1 MSDRLPETSP
11 TFAVV
16 VPAYNEA
23 TDIGATCKALLDLSP
38 APDEIVFVDDAS
50 TDNTADI
57 IRRYLVRP
65 SMHLVVQ
72 PANRGPAAARNAAV
86 AATTSEVIV
95 FVDADVLLPPDFLA
109 RLALHYEH
117 GADSVA
123 VEAKVPTAD
132 AACERFFQAQHH
144 YLYGDDRDV
153 GWSQAFSCRRSLAV
167 RAGLFAEELP
177 VPGGEDGEFVQRL
190 STCTNRCVIDKTI
203 VVHHVTPSTIGEFWR
218 QWQGR
223 GVAVPFVRRR
233 MHHTTWPSI
242 IVERLAAAVWS
253 ALLVVSVVPML
264 RRAAAL
270 TPLSARGWSDLPPF
284 FGLSVL
290 QLLAQ
295 RSGEWKGM
303 LRLYMAGP
311 PNAR

>member
-1 MSDRLPETSP
+1 MNGRSRETSL

-16 VPAYNEA
+16 VPAYNESV
-23 TDIGATCKALLDLSP
+23 DIASTCEALLDLDP

-50 TDNTADI
+50 SDDTGDI

-65 SMHLVVQ
+65 SMRLIVQ
-72 PANRGPAAARNAAV
+72 STNRGPAAARNAGV
-86 AATTSEVIV
+86 SATTSEVVV
-95 FVDADVLLPPDFLA
+95 FVDADVLLPRDFLA

-123 VEAKVPTAD
+123 VEAKVPTAH

-144 YLYGDDRDV
+144 YLYGDDRHV

-190 STCTNRCVIDKTI
+190 SACTNRRVIDKTI
-203 VVHHVTPSTIGEFWR
+203 VVHHITPNTIVEFWR

-223 GVAVPFVRRR
+223 GVAVPFVRQR
-233 MHHTTWPSI
+233 MHHKTWPSLL
-242 IVERLAAAVWS
+242 VERGAAAAWS
-253 ALLVVSVVPML
+253 ALLIVTVVPML
-264 RRAAAL
+264 RRAAVL
-270 TPLSARGWSDLPPF
+270 TPLSDRGWSDLPPF

-290 QLLAQ
+290 QLVAQ

-303 LRLYMAGP
+303 LRLYMSRP
-311 PNAR
+311 SNAR

>member
-1 MSDRLPETSP
+1 MNGRSRETSP

-23 TDIGATCKALLDLSP
+23 ADIGPTCEALLDLSP

-50 TDNTADI
+50 GDDTADI

-65 SMHLVVQ
+65 SMCLIVQ
-72 PANRGPAAARNAAV
+72 PTNRGPAAARNAGV
-86 AATTSEVIV
+86 SATTSEVIV
-95 FVDADVLLPPDFLA
+95 FVDADVLLPPAFLA
-109 RLALHYEH
+109 RLALHYEQ

-123 VEAKVPTAD
+123 VEAKVPTAN

-144 YLYGDDRDV
+144 YLYGDDRHV

-233 MHHTTWPSI
+233 MQHTTWPFLL
-242 IVERLAAAVWS
+242 VERLAAAAWS
-253 ALLVVSVVPML
+253 ALLVVTVLPML
-264 RRAAAL
+264 RRAAVL

-303 LRLYMAGP
+303 LRLYMSRP
-311 PNAR
+311 SNAR

>member
-1 MSDRLPETSP
+1 MSGRPRGTSP
-11 TFAVV
+11 TFAVI

-23 TDIGATCKALLDLSP
+23 ADIGPTCEALLALSP
-38 APDEIVFVDDAS
+38 TPDEIVFVDDAS
-50 TDNTADI
+50 TDDTADI

-65 SMHLVVQ
+65 SMRLVVQ
-72 PANRGPAAARNAAV
+72 QTNRGPAAARNTGV
-86 AATTSEVIV
+86 NSTTSDVIV

-109 RLALHYEH
+109 RLALHYER

-123 VEAKVPTAD
+123 VEAAVPTAD
-132 AACERFFQAQHH
+132 VACERFFQAQHH

-153 GWSQAFSCRRSLAV
+153 GWSQAFSCRRSLAL

-190 STCTNRCVIDKTI
+190 STCTSRRVIDKTI
-203 VVHHVTPSTIGEFWR
+203 VVHHVTPSTIKEFWR

-233 MHHTTWPSI
+233 MHHTTWPSL

-253 ALLVVSVVPML
+253 ALLVFTVVPMI
-264 RRAAAL
+264 RRAALL
-270 TPLSARGWSDLPPF
+270 TPLSERGWSDQPPF

-303 LRLYMAGP
+303 LRLYMSRP
-311 PNAR
+311 SNAR